1 MCGWMFAS
9 HLKSLFRLPLPL
21 RMRPD
26 TLDVVRGLVEQHLA
40 RDELA
45 IPVLPDVAV
54 RVVRSGT
61 KDCGNAHILADI
73 IHSDPALTRYVL
85 RVVASAAQRPASPIV
100 SLQHAVAWLGLD
112 EVANI
117 AFTLALQAKMLRV
130 KGQQRKARRLWRH
143 SLASALW
150 SRQLAHMFDRET
162 GVCYLSGLLHDIGRI
177 VTLSTVHEVAQRAG
191 HELDGQDY
199 DRLIDVFN
207 RDVGQ
212 RVISAW
218 TLPSPVPSVISRWED
233 YGEAGAVQWESNV
246 VNFAHKLADFSLREP
261 TMLTRNLLM
270 TDQGFRDLGLSAKDG
285 APLFDSATSIT
296 LEMDRYLS
304 P

>member
-1 MCGWMFAS
+1 
-9 HLKSLFRLPLPL
+9 
-21 RMRPD
+21 MRPD
-26 TLDVVRGLVEQHLA
+26 SLDVVRGLVEQHLA
-40 RDELA
+40 RGELA

-61 KDCGNAHILADI
+61 KDSSNAHNLADI
-73 IHSDPALTRYVL
+73 IHSDTALTGYVL
-85 RVVASAAQRPASPIV
+85 RVVASAAQRPVSPIV

-117 AFTLALQAKMLRV
+117 AFTLALQVKMLGV

-150 SRQLAHMFDRET
+150 SRQLAHMLNRET
-162 GVCYLSGLLHDIGRI
+162 GVCYLSGLLHDIGKI
-177 VTLSTVHEVAQRAG
+177 VTLSAVHEVAQRAG
-191 HELDGQDY
+191 HELSGQDY

-207 RDVGQ
+207 RDVGK

-218 TLPSPVPSVISRWED
+218 TLPSAVPNVISWWQD
-233 YGEAGAVQWESNV
+233 YSAAGPVQWESNV
-246 VNFAHKLADFSLREP
+246 VNVAHKLANFSLREP

-270 TDQGFRDLGLSAKDG
+270 MDQGYRDLGLSAQDG
-285 APLFDSATSIT
+285 APLFDSETPIN

>member
-1 MCGWMFAS
+1 MFAP
-9 HLKSLFRLPLPL
+9 HLKSLFRLPLPSG
-21 RMRPD
+21 MSPD
-26 TLDVVRGLVEQHLA
+26 SLDVVRGLVEQHLA

-61 KDCGNAHILADI
+61 RDCGNAHILADI
-73 IHSDPALTRYVL
+73 IHSDPALTGYVL
-85 RVVASAAQRPASPIV
+85 RVVASAAQRPVSPIV

-117 AFTLALQAKMLRV
+117 AFTLALQVKMLGV

-150 SRQLAHMFDRET
+150 SRQLAHMLDRET
-162 GVCYLSGLLHDIGRI
+162 GVCYLSGLLHDIGKI
-177 VTLSTVHEVAQRAG
+177 VTLSAVHEVAQRAG
-191 HELDGQDY
+191 HELDSQAY
-199 DRLIDVFN
+199 DRLIGVFN
-207 RDVGQ
+207 RDVGK

-218 TLPSPVPSVISRWED
+218 TLPAPVPSVISRWED
-233 YGEAGAVQWESNV
+233 YRAAGAIQWESNV
-246 VNFAHKLADFSLREP
+246 VNVAHKLADFSLREP
-261 TMLTRNLLM
+261 TMLTRNLLAA
-270 TDQGFRDLGLSAKDG
+270 DQGFRDLGLSAQDG
-285 APLFDSATSIT
+285 APLFDSATPIN